1 MDQLFRA
8 YPDTKTHPRQAD
20 RKRLRKQIF
29 AENADAYGRARR
41 ARKKVKVEAK
51 KAYIAGEQK
60 AFGND
65 PAIGND

>member
-8 YPDTKTHPRQAD
+8 YPTVKTHPRQAD

-41 ARKKVKVEAK
+41 ARKATRKAK
-51 KAYIAGEQK
+51 
-60 AFGND
+60 
-65 PAIGND
+65 

>member
-8 YPDTKTHPRQAD
+8 YPTTKTHPRQAD
-20 RKRLRKQIF
+20 RKRLRKQVF

-41 ARKKVKVEAK
+41 ARKKAKLEARK
-51 KAYIAGEQK
+51 EERKM
-60 AFGND
+60 FGND